1 MTVSENGTFLFLFQF
16 RQCGTVIY
24 SRTSTYGVPLVKR
37 TRQPLQPFIHM
48 RCAGKTQD
56 ALLPAQR
63 SSAQCGARVCLSL
76 GSGRASG
83 VKAR

>member
-37 TRQPLQPFIHM
+37 TRQLLRAVH
-48 RCAGKTQD
+48 TY
-56 ALLPAQR
+56 ALR
-63 SSAQCGARVCLSL
+63 W
-76 GSGRASG
+76 
-83 VKAR
+83 